1 MNYKKQG
8 YFCKECEKEVGI
20 LPGYKI
26 PQCTECGA
34 VVELIDTI
42 QDTDEE
48 KQVQPSNRTHA

>member
-34 VVELIDTI
+34 VVELIDTV
-42 QDTDEE
+42 QDNEE
-48 KQVQPSNRTHA
+48 KQDKSTTPRKEF